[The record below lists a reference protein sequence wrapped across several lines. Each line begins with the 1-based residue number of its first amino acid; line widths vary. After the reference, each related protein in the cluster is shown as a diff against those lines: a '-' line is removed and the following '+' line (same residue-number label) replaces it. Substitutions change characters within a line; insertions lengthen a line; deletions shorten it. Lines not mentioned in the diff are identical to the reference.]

1 MIKESKTIICK
12 APLLAAMGILA
23 LGLAACDSKPP
34 EQASRNADPTAERT
48 PAIPPTVAK
57 DSKDGDLVKKDD
69 NQDVAKGGGPAQ
81 PMQGIDDVAI
91 NIKVQDALKSKFS
104 LKSLPILVQTTEG
117 VVTLTGSADTPA
129 NREQAEQVA
138 MNVAGVK
145 SVQNKLAVSGA

>member
-1 MIKESKTIICK
+1 MSRGSKTTTRK
-12 APLLAAMGILA
+12 APLLAAMGILVM
-23 LGLAACDSKPP
+23 GLAACDSKPP
-34 EQASRNADPTAERT
+34 EQANRGVDPTAERA
-48 PAIPPTVAK
+48 PPIPPTAAK

-69 NQDVAKGGGPAQ
+69 NQDVAKGGPAQ

-117 VVTLTGSADTPA
+117 VVTLSGSADTPA